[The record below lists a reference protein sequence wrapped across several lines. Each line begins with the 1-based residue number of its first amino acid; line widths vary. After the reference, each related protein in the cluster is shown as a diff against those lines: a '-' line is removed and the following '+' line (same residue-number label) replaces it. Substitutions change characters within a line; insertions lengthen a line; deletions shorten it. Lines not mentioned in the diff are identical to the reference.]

1 MEILL
6 TTLILVNFF
15 FISLILIPA
24 LPSKNDENNPFWV
37 YHTGAGIDSTSS
49 LLDVNNNG
57 YTDVLV
63 GSIDGILYCIEGKN
77 GTVLWDFNTRKY
89 YYNSEILMRPLIA
102 DIDNNGTFEV
112 IIGTRDG
119 SIYVLSSVD
128 GSLIWRF
135 NYEEGGSISIEGG
148 LSITDIDND
157 QDSDIIVTTTYGLL
171 YVLDGKDGTLLWE
184 NKLFFMKSFFT
195 LFGNHLHL
203 GRSPD
208 IIYFF

>member
-1 MEILL
+1 
-6 TTLILVNFF
+6 
-15 FISLILIPA
+15 
-24 LPSKNDENNPFWV
+24 
-37 YHTGAGIDSTSS
+37 
-49 LLDVNNNG
+49 
-57 YTDVLV
+57 
-63 GSIDGILYCIEGKN
+63 
-77 GTVLWDFNTRKY
+77 
-89 YYNSEILMRPLIA
+89 MRPLIA

-171 YVLDGKDGTLLWE
+171 YVLDGKNGTLL
-184 NKLFFMKSFFT
+184 
-195 LFGNHLHL
+195 
-203 GRSPD
+203 
-208 IIYFF
+208 